1 MKALSFTSRLR
12 APRADTGAPGAAVAA
27 RPGDRA
33 IEQTLYGF
41 ILAHSLWQ
49 QAFVLLLTL
58 VSFPFLY
65 YSLDLPKTIV
75 NVFTKG
81 SGMHTVSLGVGK
93 WPMEQVPYLMLLCGL
108 YLVLVLINGGFKY
121 WINRYKGQLGERMLR
136 RLRYE
141 LYSRLLR
148 FPLHHFKKVSAGEI
162 IPMITSEVEPLGG
175 FIGDAFALPAFQ
187 GGTLLTIILF
197 MFMQDPI
204 LGLASI
210 ALYPIQGYVIPKL
223 QRKVNLLGKAR
234 VRTIRRVADRLNE
247 SIHASVDIHGND
259 NARYRLASFAHLLG
273 TIYDIRFEIYQRKFF
288 VKFLNNT
295 LNAVTPFFFFSIGGY
310 LVIRGE
316 LSAGVV
322 VAMLAAYKD
331 LSSPWKELLD
341 YYQQF
346 QDTRI
351 KYEQVIEQFQPTG
364 MFDERL
370 MLEEPT
376 TIPRFTGEVTL
387 ASVTLIEDD
396 RQRVLDSITTN
407 LPLDRPVAV
416 VGQSGSGKQ
425 ELALLLARLTLPSLG
440 RITVAGQDLATLP
453 EAVIGR
459 RMGYVGPMPYLFTQS
474 LGENLVASLKH
485 VPLVAPDYD
494 AARLKRLRRQV
505 REAQLAGN
513 IDYDIDADWID
524 YAAAGVKDRAELT
537 ERVVEVLRLV
547 DLDQDVYMMGL
558 RGSFDPASRPD
569 AAAAL
574 LEARKALHERLAA
587 AGLTHLVEPF
597 DPGRYNTNASV
608 AENLLFGTPIGPAFD
623 VVGIATNTY
632 LLQVLDKAGLTETLV
647 ERGIKVAE
655 TMVEIFADGAP
666 SDEFVSQFSF
676 ISAEELPEYQAIL
689 GRIGKGEHRELRPE
703 DRARLLALPFKL
715 VVSRHRL
722 GLVDEELQ
730 ERILQA
736 RRVFAQDLPAE
747 LRGSIAF
754 FAEDSYNAAA
764 SLLDNILFGKIAFGE
779 ADAETRLNGVVAE
792 VIDMLGLRRTV
803 IEAGLEFP
811 VGPGGSRL
819 SPGQRQKVAI
829 ARAVLKRPD
838 VLVLNEATTAL
849 DGAAQAKLVQDL
861 KKEFE
866 GRGLIWV
873 LHRAGL
879 ARQFQE
885 VVVMSGGRLV
895 AQGPLGELDKPGT
908 HLTMLMMA
916 E

>member
-1 MKALSFTSRLR
+1 
-12 APRADTGAPGAAVAA
+12 
-27 RPGDRA
+27 
-33 IEQTLYGF
+33 
-41 ILAHSLWQ
+41 
-49 QAFVLLLTL
+49 
-58 VSFPFLY
+58 
-65 YSLDLPKTIV
+65 
-75 NVFTKG
+75 
-81 SGMHTVSLGVGK
+81 
-93 WPMEQVPYLMLLCGL
+93 
-108 YLVLVLINGGFKY
+108 
-121 WINRYKGQLGERMLR
+121 
-136 RLRYE
+136 
-141 LYSRLLR
+141 
-148 FPLHHFKKVSAGEI
+148 
-162 IPMITSEVEPLGG
+162 
-175 FIGDAFALPAFQ
+175 
-187 GGTLLTIILF
+187 
-197 MFMQDPI
+197 
-204 LGLASI
+204 
-210 ALYPIQGYVIPKL
+210 
-223 QRKVNLLGKAR
+223 
-234 VRTIRRVADRLNE
+234 
-247 SIHASVDIHGND
+247 
-259 NARYRLASFAHLLG
+259 
-273 TIYDIRFEIYQRKFF
+273 
-288 VKFLNNT
+288 
-295 LNAVTPFFFFSIGGY
+295 
-310 LVIRGE
+310 
-316 LSAGVV
+316 
-322 VAMLAAYKD
+322 
-331 LSSPWKELLD
+331 
-341 YYQQF
+341 
-346 QDTRI
+346 
-351 KYEQVIEQFQPTG
+351 
-364 MFDERL
+364 
-370 MLEEPT
+370 
-376 TIPRFTGEVTL
+376 
-387 ASVTLIEDD
+387 
-396 RQRVLDSITTN
+396 
-407 LPLDRPVAV
+407 
-416 VGQSGSGKQ
+416 
-425 ELALLLARLTLPSLG
+425 
-440 RITVAGQDLATLP
+440 
-453 EAVIGR
+453 
-459 RMGYVGPMPYLFTQS
+459 MPYLFTQS

-574 LEARKALHERLAA
+574 LEARKALHERLSA

-632 LLQVLDKAGLTETLV
+632 VLQVLDKAGLTETLV

-849 DGAAQAKLVQDL
+849 DGAAQAKLVQEL